1 MPAFLHL
8 GDDNVINLYRYLSSN
23 QGRQGAG
30 AGGRAGF
37 GAPAAGQKPD
47 GPVVA
52 SGGAPI
58 PQQPALT
65 PMRTYPEGVKAPKE
79 RYLDG
84 STTSYGLGYPD
95 VGSPPWSSVTA
106 YDLNTGKKLWTRPHG
121 KDAQGRETGVPSG
134 ALGKGMLVTASGI
147 IFATALDGSLYGYDA
162 DNGKILWSM
171 KLPRIPEG
179 IPAMYEIGGRQYLAV
194 SVTGQLV
201 DKTKAEAD
209 VPRKYMMFALPSK
222 KS

>member
-8 GDDNVINLYRYLSSN
+8 GDDNIINLYRYLSNN
-23 QGRQGAG
+23 QGRQR
-30 AGGRAGF
+30 GGRGGF
-37 GAPAAGQKPD
+37 GPQSSSQKPE

-58 PQQPALT
+58 PQQPPLN
-65 PMRTYPEGVKAPKE
+65 PLRTYPEGVKAPKE
-79 RYLDG
+79 RFIDG

-95 VGSPPWSSVTA
+95 VSSPPWSSLTA
-106 YDLNTGKKLWTRPHG
+106 YDLNSGKMLWTRPHG

-147 IFATALDGSLYGYDA
+147 IFATAQDGSLYGYDA
-162 DNGKILWSM
+162 DNGKILWSI

-179 IPAMYEIGGRQYLAV
+179 IPAMYEMGGRQYLAV
-194 SVTGQLV
+194 CVTGQLV
-201 DKTKAEAD
+201 DKSKSEAD
-209 VPRKYMMFALPSK
+209 APRKYMVFALPQK
-222 KS
+222 K